1 MRVITALCV
10 LFTCSV
16 AVFAHQSEVAT
27 IVTTGEAVVRRSPDV
42 AMLGVAV
49 ESRAR
54 TSREAQSGAADLANA
69 VLKRLADLGIPKDAL
84 KTTGLR
90 VEQEFDY
97 ANGRRTQRGY
107 VARNSLEVRIDDIT
121 KTGDISDAVVQSG
134 ATSVEGVR
142 FDLKDRNG
150 AEREALRL
158 AVIDARAR
166 AEAVA
171 AGASHSVDRIIKIEE
186 SRAAAYEPRPMT
198 MAVRGADAAA
208 APTPVEAGFIDVR
221 ARVAL
226 TVSIK

>member
-186 SRAAAYEPRPMT
+186 SRAAAYE
-198 MAVRGADAAA
+198 
-208 APTPVEAGFIDVR
+208 
-221 ARVAL
+221 
-226 TVSIK
+226 